1 MKRFELQFESG
12 DRFTAVLL
20 EMDAPRTAKV
30 FWDNIPHEAVVKH
43 AKFSGEEIY
52 FFLNEGANVEPENR
66 LEPIAGDICYEAAGR
81 PVVVIYYGNNIHV
94 WAHGDHHLKN
104 RFARIEG
111 DLDTLHRVGER
122 VHVGAEK
129 VAVRRL

>member
-1 MKRFELQFESG
+1 MKKFELQFEGG
-12 DRFTAVLL
+12 DTFTAVLL
-20 EMDAPRTAKV
+20 EMDAPRSAKV
-30 FWDNIPHEAVVKH
+30 FWDNIPHEATVKH

-52 FFLNEGANVEPENR
+52 FFLRDGANVEPENR
-66 LEPIAGDICYEAAGR
+66 LEPVAGDICYEAAGR
-81 PVVVIYYGNNIHV
+81 PVVVIYYGNSIHV

-111 DLDTLHRVGER
+111 DLSALHKVGER

-129 VAVRRL
+129 VKIRRL